1 MASSIDPPTPAAA
14 RLDAIA
20 QELNASGQALSPER
34 SQLDP
39 EHIQFVRDT
48 NLKLIQVFQGMRLEP
63 GGWSNLQSRSLR
75 HDLRNH
81 IGIVRGFCDLMLM
94 DIDSSMQD
102 DEQLLTRMIQRCEEF
117 ASVLDTVNPEA
128 NRDAWPS

>member
-1 MASSIDPPTPAAA
+1 
-14 RLDAIA
+14 
-20 QELNASGQALSPER
+20 
-34 SQLDP
+34 
-39 EHIQFVRDT
+39 
-48 NLKLIQVFQGMRLEP
+48 
-63 GGWSNLQSRSLR
+63 
-75 HDLRNH
+75 
-81 IGIVRGFCDLMLM
+81 VRGFCDLMLM